1 MHFAQRRAAKVRKHA
16 RRKRARERPCRF
28 RTVAFGCRWAGE
40 TRLCVAR
47 RNRGLHRLRRR
58 LCGCI
63 AIVTPVVVPAGGPR
77 MASQTSTN
85 CHFGGSG
92 RELCDVSRCT
102 GTGLDFSSF
111 GFVSSCNERV
121 DAVEEE
127 GEHHSCELSAA
138 THLENSLGS
147 QVGSAAFGGAS
158 GRGEGLEGK
167 PRRDS
172 SGSGHGLLVV
182 SDSADTN
189 LSLPSCC
196 SPCEGHVDAS
206 VDARETHGCELS
218 VTVHRSGN
226 HLGSAAS
233 GCGEGPDGNP
243 GHKAGSACD
252 IKCTG
257 LVRVRDT
264 LLRHSEVPRAPRG
277 GGKSNHDFLR
287 ALRQLVEEFSPQ
299 TEDRPAKGKGSSQP
313 ATTGKGNPKGKGGP
327 SKGKGPSS
335 GAHGDPKASGVGR
348 EPNDDQLL
356 AAIGRLV
363 QRATV
368 NGSQG
373 LGDRIRQVLSSAET
387 GKQLT
392 SGRAER
398 RRKAKA
404 RKAGGGQLQSFY
416 SALPQRQP
424 RSASRERKA
433 HVHTGWQVDK
443 SMPAITAGE
452 AKRRMQEQLP
462 LQAERILVKNPDQA
476 TELMD
481 MARVNEV
488 KGKVALLCQG
498 ELGEEAKKCDVT
510 CIKGDRREVKQWQAV
525 ALTREGCPEPPLVR
539 RQSSFKPPAR
549 KLQTL
554 RVLAAKTFM
563 HADMWQTMQDSPKEV
578 VNRLLGLR
586 AHKAEGWK
594 LVTGHGQGSDPY
606 FVGYVTFEA
615 DGAAKALAQS
625 GQNGIFTEPLAR
637 DQAARPLVSWIAP
650 GDLVGIAYLRC
661 ALQEAAGKPLAL
673 RKGQGACLG
682 VRAQK
687 GEAIKSTSTWRVR
700 GVPRSWSDTD
710 VIDALQGASFT
721 EVKIL
726 GEAQGSRP
734 WLVRGELPDDTGDL
748 AMLVEAGDKVLR
760 IERVLGRQKAESFR
774 EKRWQPPRASKSAPP
789 VRPATVDNMVIDDDD
804 DDEEEQAVEA
814 GPVSAG
820 APAQAPASGE
830 ADTGDGAGSHAKPT
844 PQPKRQRVGAW
855 DELECG
861 ASGHCFYNCVTAGFV
876 MKTTRTSFEEIKGDL
891 MAKGRGLRA
900 ALPCVSSSC
909 VRAPLVIIT
918 CTGAVC
924 RVLGAAV
931 VMHRFL
937 GRDLL
942 RSTSLRRVCPFRS
955 GLSCRLTFGLRCR
968 PLPTAS
974 FGRSRSGAGSMLKP
988 SSPCVRPLRLVVPCS
1003 AILRVG
1009 GPRVQASRFRFKP
1022 LGHVAPWTVNRVN

>member
-1 MHFAQRRAAKVRKHA
+1 M
-16 RRKRARERPCRF
+16 
-28 RTVAFGCRWAGE
+28 
-40 TRLCVAR
+40 
-47 RNRGLHRLRRR
+47 
-58 LCGCI
+58 
-63 AIVTPVVVPAGGPR
+63 
-77 MASQTSTN
+77 
-85 CHFGGSG
+85 
-92 RELCDVSRCT
+92 
-102 GTGLDFSSF
+102 
-111 GFVSSCNERV
+111 
-121 DAVEEE
+121 
-127 GEHHSCELSAA
+127 
-138 THLENSLGS
+138 
-147 QVGSAAFGGAS
+147 GSAAFGGAS